1 MPDVILIHQ
10 DKSSYYDIVNTVQLL
25 TPYLNGQLTST
36 HFKVTSSAY
45 LKRYVHL
52 ILSKEY
58 IWFLKLFKVIYLI
71 EINQTPHTRDALHL
85 FIPCY

>member
-36 HFKVTSSAY
+36 HFKVTSSAN

-71 EINQTPHTRDALHL
+71 EINQTPHTRDTLHL